1 MSSARRRPDGAE
13 SCATCAVTSATGA
26 TPPLMVGG
34 RPSSMSA
41 ARILPHVSRR
51 SSFPRCRVCETRED
65 VKEDS
70 LVLGG
75 GGKDLGTLVLVSAR
89 RRGKNVEAG
98 YEGME
103 TKSPMGRGGQRS

>member
-1 MSSARRRPDGAE
+1 
-13 SCATCAVTSATGA
+13 
-26 TPPLMVGG
+26 
-34 RPSSMSA
+34 MSA

-51 SSFPRCRVCETRED
+51 SSFPRCRVCEARED

-75 GGKDLGTLVLVSAR
+75 GKDLVVLVSAR